1 MLTTGPPARRPP
13 ERPPPPPPR
22 GGRARTVMASDAAQR
37 PLGLRVLSATTTTSQ
52 QATRPHPAAAGAG
65 LSPCAGSDRIRHRR
79 AWQHSISCAC
89 NSAAPVG
96 RGRRPGRCHEPG
108 TPSQPH
114 PARADGARQA
124 GRRARRISPATPHSC
139 PGRRKRPCS
148 RRSRMQGGRTVRPSS
163 TPWGPAR
170 HGCFRTRPLMQ
181 IWAPRLTH
189 SDMPSGTLS
198 QVSQQTRRQTR
209 IGTRRRSGRWLRKCV
224 LLHR

>member
-1 MLTTGPPARRPP
+1 MGPPS
-13 ERPPPPPPR
+13 
-22 GGRARTVMASDAAQR
+22 GGRRWAQ
-37 PLGLRVLSATTTTSQ
+37 
-52 QATRPHPAAAGAG
+52 
-65 LSPCAGSDRIRHRR
+65 PCAGSDRIRHRR
-79 AWQHSISCAC
+79 AWQHSVSRAC

-124 GRRARRISPATPHSC
+124 GRRPRRISPATPHSC

-163 TPWGPAR
+163 TPWGPAQ

-189 SDMPSGTLS
+189 NDMPSGTLS
-198 QVSQQTRRQTR
+198 QVSQQTRQQTR
-209 IGTRRRSGRWLRKCV
+209 IGTRRRSGGWLRKCRV
-224 LLHR
+224 AATGSGCSAVELYMCMRAHTHTHIRTHARTHTHT

>member
-1 MLTTGPPARRPP
+1 MCRWGERNRRALTLDRGAAYSRQARQRMASRPACFVSNDNYGAAGDAAPPS
-13 ERPPPPPPR
+13 
-22 GGRARTVMASDAAQR
+22 GGRRWGQ
-37 PLGLRVLSATTTTSQ
+37 
-52 QATRPHPAAAGAG
+52 
-65 LSPCAGSDRIRHRR
+65 PCAGSDRIRHRR
-79 AWQHSISCAC
+79 AWQHSVSCAC

-209 IGTRRRSGRWLRKCV
+209 IGTRRRSGGWLRKC
-224 LLHR
+224 LCCHR

>member
-1 MLTTGPPARRPP
+1 MGPPS
-13 ERPPPPPPR
+13 
-22 GGRARTVMASDAAQR
+22 GGRRWAQ
-37 PLGLRVLSATTTTSQ
+37 
-52 QATRPHPAAAGAG
+52 
-65 LSPCAGSDRIRHRR
+65 PCAGSDRIRHRR
-79 AWQHSISCAC
+79 AWQHSVSCAC

-124 GRRARRISPATPHSC
+124 GRRPRRISPATPHSC

-209 IGTRRRSGRWLRKCV
+209 IGTRRRSGGWLRKCV
-224 LLHR
+224 LLPQVAAAVEWSCTCARADTHTHTLTHSRRCVCVCVCTYTYMYVYM